1 MTGTEFSDAFDT
13 LVNSYA
19 SNGNLGEQSS
29 RQTPVFDEYEK
40 SLFLTQAQEELV
52 MSLYTGKNSYGESF
66 ESTEELREY
75 LKVLING
82 THKDLKL
89 VEDIAPKQ
97 IVRYGNCKVY
107 RVSDIA
113 SNIIGIIYEEVSF
126 DDDSLGCK
134 NGRTIPV
141 IPVRHDEIVPIID
154 NPFRGPNDRRVIRID
169 NKDSDIKIE
178 LLSKYHL
185 KAYSYYIKY
194 LRRPN
199 PIVVA
204 DLGDTVSIEGKNT
217 ISNYEGSAC
226 ELPKQLHNRILTI
239 AVSKALLSKGYN
251 IQRENNN

>member
-1 MTGTEFSDAFDT
+1 MTGIEFSDAFDT

-126 DDDSLGCK
+126 DD
-134 NGRTIPV
+134 
-141 IPVRHDEIVPIID
+141 
-154 NPFRGPNDRRVIRID
+154 
-169 NKDSDIKIE
+169 
-178 LLSKYHL
+178 LS
-185 KAYSYYIKY
+185 
-194 LRRPN
+194 
-199 PIVVA
+199 
-204 DLGDTVSIEGKNT
+204 SIEDEYVEIK
-217 ISNYEGSAC
+217 C
-226 ELPKQLHNRILTI
+226 ENCDKPLFVEQQ
-239 AVSKALLSKGYN
+239 AL
-251 IQRENNN
+251 NNNSSIPCPFCGKRAR